1 MDTTPGSAIGGA
13 SSSSEYGVGG
23 ISLTAT
29 EVSAIAAR
37 LSASIDPSLMKLRTV
52 GGGKQAAYLP
62 ADEIFGVANESF
74 GFHRWACNIKDLKL
88 MHATR
93 EDSGQWTIAYMC
105 TMRVT
110 FFDNGKPICFHEDVG
125 YGTAERQPKADA
137 AFELAVK
144 SAVTDARKRCL
155 RLFGP
160 ILGQNINSADFQKAA
175 QDIAKSTSQQ
185 HQQQQQYSRGIQQQ
199 QGGPH
204 GPPALRSVP
213 SSSSMVLAPPH
224 PPTSHGSTSTA
235 TSFPSSSS
243 SSSSSSSTSLFLPTA
258 HPPQPVLLQQQI
270 SSEASAVN
278 SSSST
283 LLKGGGLHPSAS
295 AAAAA
300 SVMTSSSSTPPG
312 PLSSTSAS
320 TQGGDGL
327 GLDEN
332 SKKRR
337 AEENRLAAIAKRQK
351 LGEQKV
357 IETSSTIVGTS
368 NGNVSSV
375 SALPHSTLS
384 PAVVSDIPG
393 GTL

>member
-1 MDTTPGSAIGGA
+1 MDPSTTPGSAIG
-13 SSSSEYGVGG
+13 SSSSNASSNEYGIGG
-23 ISLTAT
+23 VTLTAS

-125 YGTAERQPKADA
+125 YGTAERQPRADA

-175 QDIAKSTSQQ
+175 QDSAKISAQQ
-185 HQQQQQYSRGIQQQ
+185 HQSHQQHQHHKGGGGGMQQQS
-199 QGGPH
+199 GPSVARTVALSTVS
-204 GPPALRSVP
+204 GFAPPPPPALSSST
-213 SSSSMVLAPPH
+213 SSSSFLPSTHTH
-224 PPTSHGSTSTA
+224 PPISSMQNDHIGGTISTSTA
-235 TSFPSSSS
+235 FPSSTISVS
-243 SSSSSSSTSLFLPTA
+243 GSTLSTSSSTI
-258 HPPQPVLLQQQI
+258 QQGVVGEG
-270 SSEASAVN
+270 SGA
-278 SSSST
+278 
-283 LLKGGGLHPSAS
+283 
-295 AAAAA
+295 
-300 SVMTSSSSTPPG
+300 
-312 PLSSTSAS
+312 
-320 TQGGDGL
+320 
-327 GLDEN
+327 LDEN
-332 SKKRR
+332 SRKRR
-337 AEENRLAAIAKRQK
+337 AEENRIAALAKRQK
-351 LGEQKV
+351 LA
-357 IETSSTIVGTS
+357 ETSSAKGTISTTSGGTS
-368 NGNVSSV
+368 SSTNSSSSSTV
-375 SALPHSTLS
+375 LLPISHSS
-384 PAVVSDIPG
+384 PVASESVV
-393 GTL
+393 

>member
-1 MDTTPGSAIGGA
+1 MDPSTTPGSAIG
-13 SSSSEYGVGG
+13 SSSSSASSNEYGIGG
-23 ISLTAT
+23 VTLTAS

-125 YGTAERQPKADA
+125 YGTAERQPRADA

-175 QDIAKSTSQQ
+175 QDSAKISAHNIINHINNINITKEEEEECNNRVVHQLLEPLHCRLFQ
-185 HQQQQQYSRGIQQQ
+185 DLLHLHHQPCLPLHHLLLFYHQLILIYQYPQCKMITLVAQYLHQLLFLHQQ
-199 QGGPH
+199 
-204 GPPALRSVP
+204 LV
-213 SSSSMVLAPPH
+213 
-224 PPTSHGSTSTA
+224 
-235 TSFPSSSS
+235 
-243 SSSSSSSTSLFLPTA
+243 SLVQHFL
-258 HPPQPVLLQQQI
+258 LLQQFNQ
-270 SSEASAVN
+270 E
-278 SSSST
+278 
-283 LLKGGGLHPSAS
+283 
-295 AAAAA
+295 
-300 SVMTSSSSTPPG
+300 
-312 PLSSTSAS
+312 
-320 TQGGDGL
+320 
-327 GLDEN
+327 
-332 SKKRR
+332 
-337 AEENRLAAIAKRQK
+337 
-351 LGEQKV
+351 
-357 IETSSTIVGTS
+357 
-368 NGNVSSV
+368 
-375 SALPHSTLS
+375 
-384 PAVVSDIPG
+384 
-393 GTL
+393 

>member
-1 MDTTPGSAIGGA
+1 MDPSTTPGSAIG
-13 SSSSEYGVGG
+13 SSSSTSSSNEYGIGG
-23 ISLTAT
+23 ITLTAS

-125 YGTAERQPKADA
+125 YGTAERQPRADA

-175 QDIAKSTSQQ
+175 QDSAKSSAQQ
-185 HQQQQQYSRGIQQQ
+185 HQSHQQHQHHKGGGGGMQQQS
-199 QGGPH
+199 GPSVARTVALSTVS
-204 GPPALRSVP
+204 GFVPPPPPAL
-213 SSSSMVLAPPH
+213 
-224 PPTSHGSTSTA
+224 
-235 TSFPSSSS
+235 
-243 SSSSSSSTSLFLPTA
+243 SSSTSSSSFLPSTYSHLSTSSMQTDHIGGTISASTA
-258 HPPQPVLLQQQI
+258 FP
-270 SSEASAVN
+270 SSTASV
-278 SSSST
+278 SGSTMSSST
-283 LLKGGGLHPSAS
+283 TIHQGVGGEGSG
-295 AAAAA
+295 
-300 SVMTSSSSTPPG
+300 T
-312 PLSSTSAS
+312 
-320 TQGGDGL
+320 
-327 GLDEN
+327 LDEN
-332 SKKRR
+332 SRKRR
-337 AEENRLAAIAKRQK
+337 AEENRIAALAKRQK
-351 LGEQKV
+351 LA
-357 IETSSTIVGTS
+357 ETSSAKGIITTTSGGTS
-368 NGNVSSV
+368 SSTNSSSSSSSV
-375 SALPHSTLS
+375 LLPILQSS
-384 PAVVSDIPG
+384 PVVSESVSG